1 MSTDKGDSR
10 VHPKASLAAELWV
23 EHVGK
28 GKCGQEGHHA
38 SPTNLRSTQWMLDG
52 VVDGYR
58 QPICGAPDLG
68 RQDLG
73 GGHPHQGAVANVE
86 HEDVNLGGKWHHC
99 CVKSSDYHGCD
110 YGEKTKAIATALCQ
124 VVLRTIGHLNMT
136 MTVNI
141 GRMINMTMT
150 VMMILH
156 LIRRFHCNRSNCE
169 SRAYSFSPSH
179 QSDDDDDDDDHDNGN
194 NDENG
199 DDNYDDDQ
207 HVLCK
212 WWALAYHAN
221 PLKSPVSCGA
231 LLNNQIRNNEW
242 TQQWSWNMSDK
253 KRDDDLQRLLVVL
266 GLNKEIQYNTR
277 LLYSKGLKWHFYF
290 NRWYLRQCAF
300 WDISQTNF
308 YRYIYIH
315 YTGWPKK

>member
-179 QSDDDDDDDDHDNGN
+179 QSDDDDDDDHDNGN

-199 DDNYDDDQ
+199 DDNDDDNDNGNNDGNDDGRWQ
-207 HVLCK
+207 L
-212 WWALAYHAN
+212 W
-221 PLKSPVSCGA
+221 
-231 LLNNQIRNNEW
+231 LLP
-242 TQQWSWNMSDK
+242 D
-253 KRDDDLQRLLVVL
+253 
-266 GLNKEIQYNTR
+266 
-277 LLYSKGLKWHFYF
+277 SKGPWWRGWWRGQGCRSATSLACRRNHEICHRSHHFEDQTILQINQSDAQCEKVTLEVF
-290 NRWYLRQCAF
+290 QRWLESAC
-300 WDISQTNF
+300 SKQTKQTQPFDSN
-308 YRYIYIH
+308 YQLIKVR
-315 YTGWPKK
+315 

>member
-1 MSTDKGDSR
+1 MCKKSWNIIIDF
-10 VHPKASLAAELWV
+10 ELV
-23 EHVGK
+23 LLNFNEITSYK
-28 GKCGQEGHHA
+28 IF
-38 SPTNLRSTQWMLDG
+38 
-52 VVDGYR
+52 VVDY
-58 QPICGAPDLG
+58 PDI
-68 RQDLG
+68 
-73 GGHPHQGAVANVE
+73 H
-86 HEDVNLGGKWHHC
+86 
-99 CVKSSDYHGCD
+99 
-110 YGEKTKAIATALCQ
+110 
-124 VVLRTIGHLNMT
+124 
-136 MTVNI
+136 
-141 GRMINMTMT
+141 
-150 VMMILH
+150 
-156 LIRRFHCNRSNCE
+156 
-169 SRAYSFSPSH
+169 
-179 QSDDDDDDDDHDNGN
+179 NGN
-194 NDENG
+194 NDDNG

-242 TQQWSWNMSDK
+242 TQQWSWNLKMSDK